1 MHKGLSAV
9 SITMS
14 NNEHQFI
21 AKVIIVDMLIKKKKK
36 KKKRRY
42 VATYRG
48 VGRVFQLARSLDL
61 DPDFIVD
68 HISKEVDRW

>member
-21 AKVIIVDMLIKKKKK
+21 AKVIIVDMLIKNKNK
-36 KKKRRY
+36 
-42 VATYRG
+42 
-48 VGRVFQLARSLDL
+48 
-61 DPDFIVD
+61 
-68 HISKEVDRW
+68 